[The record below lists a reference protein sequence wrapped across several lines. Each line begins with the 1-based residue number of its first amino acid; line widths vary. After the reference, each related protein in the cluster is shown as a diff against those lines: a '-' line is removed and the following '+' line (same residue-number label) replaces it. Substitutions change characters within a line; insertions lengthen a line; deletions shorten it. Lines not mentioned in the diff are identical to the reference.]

1 MKYTSSRDAGLNE
14 CTDAGSDHKLL
25 FDYFL
30 MQLSWSDLILSLHSC
45 SFFSWSSGCNFFIDL
60 LQDWLLSHLEL
71 KLVIL
76 LAAVKKRKKNK
87 HKKTGIISDT
97 SCHAPK
103 NQRLWNW
110 AQSGYF
116 SLKTKGRDYDLISGV
131 TKNLARDWILCA
143 FYYTL
148 WRELRLVIA
157 EIDVGPQAI
166 SMSTP
171 SQLSTDRHIQINSPT
186 NEWS

>member
-76 LAAVKKRKKNK
+76 LAAVKKEKKINIK
-87 HKKTGIISDT
+87 RLESFLIQVVMHQKINGSEIGLKAATLVLR
-97 SCHAPK
+97 PK
-103 NQRLWNW
+103 
-110 AQSGYF
+110 AE
-116 SLKTKGRDYDLISGV
+116 TM
-131 TKNLARDWILCA
+131 
-143 FYYTL
+143 TL
-148 WRELRLVIA
+148 LV
-157 EIDVGPQAI
+157 E
-166 SMSTP
+166 
-171 SQLSTDRHIQINSPT
+171 
-186 NEWS
+186 